1 MSDEI
6 KLEGIGL
13 APGVLDTIV
22 TLAAE
27 GVEGVAAV
35 GAAGIAGLVQKGV
48 AKGSA
53 RAVDVCAGE
62 DGSVTVTAH
71 IQVYYGQQLK
81 VVAVPESVTP
91 YAALSAKQRRQ
102 VVQAFVGRLDLID
115 AFGAANRSLIQ
126 RWLQSQTE

>member
-81 VVAVPESVTP
+81 VVAEGVQTAIADAIASQVGVPVTAVDV
-91 YAALSAKQRRQ
+91 YVDALVFEK
-102 VVQAFVGRLDLID
+102 
-115 AFGAANRSLIQ
+115 
-126 RWLQSQTE
+126 